1 MTERERVLAAI
12 RGEVPDRL
20 PWLPRL
26 EFWRRA
32 KLRDGTLPAKLRSLD
47 LVELAEKLGVGCY
60 QVVPDFTDW
69 ERETDMADQALGL
82 FRLPVLVYE
91 NTLEGVDRKVSRNGG
106 ETIVEYHTPIGSIR
120 TRTVFTEQM
129 LAAGASIPWTMEHAI
144 QKPEDFEVIGY
155 IFSHLRVEPRLEG
168 YLARREQVG
177 ERGIVVA
184 FLSGTA
190 CPMHHIMKELMPI
203 DQFFFALHDYPE
215 KVEKLVEQMEP
226 CYQRMK
232 EIALDSP
239 AEVVLL
245 GANYDDTIT
254 YPPFFEKHFVP
265 PLRRYAE
272 QLHRKGKYLMCHTD
286 GENRKLFKHYE
297 AAGFDIAD
305 SVCPY
310 PMTSCTLEDFRDAF
324 ADRVTIVGGIP
335 SVLLCPESTSEE
347 EFRRQID
354 DLLRKYRGASRLI
367 LGVSDMVTADCRWD
381 RLQYIT
387 DGIAQSTVA
396 DGPL

>member
-47 LVELAEKLGVGCY
+47 LVELAKKLGVGCY

-69 ERETDMADQALGL
+69 ESETDMADQALGL
-82 FRLPVLVYE
+82 CRLPVLVYE
-91 NTLEGVDRKVSRNGG
+91 NTLEGVDRKVSRSGG
-106 ETIVEYHTPIGSIR
+106 ETIVEYHTPAGSIR

-144 QKPEDFEVIGY
+144 QKPEDFEVVGY
-155 IFSHLRVEPRLEG
+155 IFSHLKVEPRLEG

-184 FLSGTA
+184 FLCGTA

-232 EIALDSP
+232 EIAPTL
-239 AEVVLL
+239 
-245 GANYDDTIT
+245 
-254 YPPFFEKHFVP
+254 PPK
-265 PLRRYAE
+265 
-272 QLHRKGKYLMCHTD
+272 
-286 GENRKLFKHYE
+286 
-297 AAGFDIAD
+297 
-305 SVCPY
+305 
-310 PMTSCTLEDFRDAF
+310 SC
-324 ADRVTIVGGIP
+324 
-335 SVLLCPESTSEE
+335 S
-347 EFRRQID
+347 
-354 DLLRKYRGASRLI
+354 
-367 LGVSDMVTADCRWD
+367 
-381 RLQYIT
+381 
-387 DGIAQSTVA
+387 
-396 DGPL
+396 